1 MVVRLADQR
10 SVTILL
16 CLVLV
21 SLSPLVIPIRHKF
34 ELRTQ
39 KRSEIPRTT
48 PFRVLAGL
56 GEARLRSGNSID
68 FAASDAL
75 GRLIDAIRMTPPL
88 RVLEEV
94 LRPT

>member
-1 MVVRLADQR
+1 MDSVVEPRL
-10 SVTILL
+10 T
-16 CLVLV
+16 
-21 SLSPLVIPIRHKF
+21 LSA
-34 ELRTQ
+34 
-39 KRSEIPRTT
+39 T